1 MRQLPASKQKAR
13 NQMNALVEEP
23 GKSEKTKVELP
34 KTPQPDA
41 SKQTQS
47 PKAGRGKPMAA
58 RKRALLMIALP
69 AVIFGGGL
77 YYWMAGGRYE
87 ETENAYLEQAK
98 ITIASDISGRVVS
111 VGISDNEHVKAG
123 DLLFKV
129 DPEPYRIALNKADA
143 SVAAAR
149 LNVEQLRAAYNQAL
163 TQKKVAAD
171 EVAYQQ
177 SQFDRKKELAK
188 KGISSKSDLDQAE
201 LDLNQ
206 AKEKLAT
213 AEQAIGSARAALG
226 GDPAIETDAHPTVL
240 AALAAREQAA
250 YELNQ
255 TTVRAPADGI
265 VYKAASFKPGQYVAA
280 GSPLFSLVETGDTWV
295 DANFKETQLT
305 NMRPGQKADVTFDIY
320 PDKTFKASVEAIGAG
335 TGAEFSLLPAQNA
348 TGNWVK
354 VTQRI
359 PVSLRLDDADG
370 SEMLRTG
377 MSAKVTVDTGAS
389 HGFSALLPF
398 ASAAENK

>member
-1 MRQLPASKQKAR
+1 
-13 NQMNALVEEP
+13 MNALVEEP
-23 GKSEKTKVELP
+23 GKSEKTNVELP
-34 KTPQPDA
+34 KTPEPEAPKGPAGTTGA
-41 SKQTQS
+41 SRKRM
-47 PKAGRGKPMAA
+47 PV

-69 AVIFGGGL
+69 AVIFGGGF
-77 YYWMAGGRYE
+77 YYWMTSGRYE

-98 ITIASDISGRVVS
+98 ISIASDISGRVVS
-111 VGISDNEHVKAG
+111 VDISDNQHVKAG
-123 DLLFKV
+123 DLLFQV

-149 LNVEQLRAAYNQAL
+149 LNVEQLRASYNQAL

-177 SQFDRKKELAK
+177 AQFDRKKELAK
-188 KGISSKSDLDQAE
+188 KGISAKSDLDQAE

-226 GDPAIETDAHPTVL
+226 GDPDIETDKHPTVL

-250 YELNQ
+250 YELKQ
-255 TTVRAPADGI
+255 TKVRAPADGI
-265 VYKAASFKPGQYVAA
+265 VYKAASFKPGQFVAA
-280 GSPLFSLVETGDTWV
+280 GSPLFSLVETGDSWV

-320 PDKTFKASVEAIGAG
+320 PDRTFKASVEAIGAG

-370 SEMLRTG
+370 TEMLRTG

-389 HGFSALLPF
+389 HGLGAWLPF